1 MVNNY
6 SSMGHAMGGQG
17 MGQGM
22 APQRT
27 QMASSTK
34 VGNGQGPNNSDYFNG
49 SKDSALFTN
58 GGFNPEGLSEN
69 SPMLRRL
76 SAGQYYPAVK
86 RQQFNASLE
95 DPYQNALM
103 QYTRSTSMQN
113 RQAYAD
119 RARKYAM
126 SMQAQMGQQMP
137 SVYGQ
142 GTQMGQQYAAGLDAQ
157 RYAQDAY
164 AQNMDPSAYRDDY
177 MQALE
182 AYHNAMGS
190 NPYADDIATWINPL
204 ESGRQARVAESKQGG
219 ILGTLGQIAG
229 VASGF
234 IPGAGAARAAVS
246 NMSGGNGGLGGGG
259 FGSGWGQGY
268 GGPFG
273 SGGRGF

>member
-1 MVNNY
+1 
-6 SSMGHAMGGQG
+6 
-17 MGQGM
+17 M
-22 APQRT
+22 APQRS
-27 QMASSTK
+27 QMAPRTQ
-34 VGNGQGPNNSDYFNG
+34 VGSGQAPSNSDYYDG
-49 SKDSALFTN
+49 SGSSALYTN
-58 GGFNPEGLSEN
+58 GGFNPRGQAEN
-69 SPMLRRL
+69 FPMLRRL

-126 SMQAQMGQQMP
+126 STAAQMGQQMP

-177 MQALE
+177 MSALE

-190 NPYADDIATWINPL
+190 NPYAEDIYNWTNPL
-204 ESGRQARVAESKQGG
+204 ESHRQARAQEDAQGG
-219 ILGTLGQIAG
+219 MWGQIGQLAG
-229 VASGF
+229 AASGF
-234 IPGAGAARAAVS
+234 
-246 NMSGGNGGLGGGG
+246 
-259 FGSGWGQGY
+259 F
-268 GGPFG
+268 
-273 SGGRGF
+273 